1 MGTKIGPSYA
11 NLFVGFIEHQ
21 FFLINT
27 TAPNLNFLVA
37 TLTTALA
44 LRLPY
49 QREELTQFKTAINSF
64 HPALKYTWEIFDT
77 SLAFL
82 DIKISI

>member
-1 MGTKIGPSYA
+1 MGTRIGPSYA
-11 NLFVGFIEHQ
+11 NPFVGFIH
-21 FFLINT
+21 ND
-27 TAPNLNFLVA
+27 NFLVA

-82 DIKISI
+82 DIKIPI